1 VENENIRMKGKLMML
16 EINAKVV
23 SYTFNED
30 ENYRMIAIG
39 DDPDDPD
46 NYIILQ
52 TSIVPDEQDK
62 ELGIDGYYIELNGQ
76 EQSGYNLCQKVYWES
91 NRLVFEFDIESC
103 STWEFNSVTI
113 DLSGSIY
120 DKEKLEDELKTILG
134 TIYNS

>member
-1 VENENIRMKGKLMML
+1 MML

-23 SYTFNED
+23 SYVFNED

-39 DDPDDPD
+39 DDSDDPA

-62 ELGIDGYYIELNGQ
+62 DLGIDGYYIELNGQ
-76 EQSGYNLCQKVYWES
+76 EQSGYNLCKKVYWDS

-103 STWEFNSVTI
+103 SDWDFNSVII

-120 DKEKLEDELKTILG
+120 DRDKLEDELKLILG
-134 TIYNS
+134 AIYSL